1 MDGMEGEMES
11 QKSGTPD
18 GMDEGVVEAED
29 ETPTPDVET
38 FEPRQDEDNA
48 QTSGFE
54 AQNAEADMEQDDG
67 DRTTPDPMMNTHH
80 SFGEI
85 IRATNPSNVEMVMSA
100 SQEAI
105 IAEGQASA
113 GFGRNDDLLQQLNGS
128 PPLPS

>member
-1 MDGMEGEMES
+1 
-11 QKSGTPD
+11 
-18 GMDEGVVEAED
+18 
-29 ETPTPDVET
+29 
-38 FEPRQDEDNA
+38 
-48 QTSGFE
+48 
-54 AQNAEADMEQDDG
+54 
-67 DRTTPDPMMNTHH
+67 MMNTHH